1 MDVFSNLMF
10 KKFFKLFFIWKLCII
25 LQNKYGLKILISSLY
40 QYLFNDWIGFEMIE
54 QYSKYIYLILGILCI
69 LLYRKMK
76 KKNKD
81 E

>member
-10 KKFFKLFFIWKLCII
+10 KKFFKLFVIWKLCII

-40 QYLFNDWIGFEMIE
+40 LYIFNDWKGFEMIE

-81 E
+81 D